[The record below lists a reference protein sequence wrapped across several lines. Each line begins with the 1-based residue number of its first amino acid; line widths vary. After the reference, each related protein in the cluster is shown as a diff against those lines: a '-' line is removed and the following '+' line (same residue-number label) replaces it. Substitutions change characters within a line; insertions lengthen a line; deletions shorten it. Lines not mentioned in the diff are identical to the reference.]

1 MKILEL
7 EASLGWGGQEQ
18 RSVRLVNNLPQ
29 EVKIYWGVSQE
40 SEIFRRRYQIR
51 GHFFPVEIRKSYD
64 LKAIFRLARF
74 VQREG
79 IDLISTHSG
88 KDGWVGAVVGKLT
101 GTKVVR
107 TRHLVLPIRSP
118 VSYNWS
124 NRVVAVSRQVAEE
137 LKRGGVKP
145 EKIEVIYTGIETDR
159 FKPDRQ
165 AREELRRRW
174 GVAPNQVVVGIVA
187 VLREAKR
194 HRDLIEAVAPL
205 RDVKLVIAGE
215 GPQRRNLE
223 RLVEEIGIGKRVL
236 FLGEVKRVEKLYP
249 AFDIFALPSW
259 HEALGTSL
267 LEAQSCQLPVVATAV
282 GGIPE
287 AVLDRKTGFLVE
299 PLNPTAL
306 REKLKILVK
315 NPNLRTQFGE
325 KGREWVLKNFSIE
338 QMVHRT
344 LSLYNTLYTESKQEW

>member
-1 MKILEL
+1 M
-7 EASLGWGGQEQ
+7 GWGGQEQ
-18 RSVRLVNNLPQ
+18 RSVRLVNNLPEEFQ
-29 EVKIYWGVSQE
+29 VYWGVSRE
-40 SEIFRRRYQIR
+40 SEIFRRRHQIR

-64 LKAIFRLARF
+64 LKAIFKLARF

-88 KDGWVGAVVGKLT
+88 KDGWVGAVVGRLT

-124 NRVVAVSRQVAEE
+124 NRVVAVSRQVAEK
-137 LKRGGVKP
+137 LKRGGVRP

-159 FKPDRQ
+159 FKPDSQ
-165 AREELRRRW
+165 AREEFRRQW

-205 RDVKLVIAGE
+205 RNLKLVIAGE

-223 RLVEEIGIGKRVL
+223 RLVQEIGIGNRVL
-236 FLGEVKRVEKLYP
+236 FLGEVKGVEKLYP
-249 AFDIFALPSW
+249 AFDIFALPSR

-267 LEAQSCQLPVVATAV
+267 LEAQSCQLPVVATKV

-287 AVLDRKTGFLVE
+287 AVLNRETGFLVE
-299 PLNPTAL
+299 PLNPGAL
-306 REKLKILVK
+306 REKLKILSE
-315 NPNLRTQFGE
+315 NRQLRLQLGE
-325 KGREWVLKNFSIE
+325 RGREWVLKNFSVE
-338 QMVHRT
+338 EMVRRT
-344 LSLYNTLYTESKQEW
+344 LSLYQTLHRESEEEW